1 MEKRLIYHFVDD
13 DELLRITN
21 RIKEIEKTTSGEICV
36 TIKEHR
42 HLLEKKKNIRELA
55 QEEFIRLGIN
65 KTKDSTGILIFI
77 LLEDRQFYIVADN
90 GINKKVS
97 QSVWDSIRDDMQGMF
112 VKGEF
117 CKGIL
122 HGLTEVG
129 KVLSAHFPVKPG
141 DKNEISDR
149 VRIED

>member
-1 MEKRLIYHFVDD
+1 MRQRLIYHFLDD

-21 RIKEIEKTTSGEICV
+21 KIKEIEKTTSGEICV

-42 HLLEKKKNIRELA
+42 HFLKRNKSIRELA
-55 QEEFIRLGIN
+55 EEEFIRLGIN
-65 KTKDSTGILIFI
+65 KTRDNTGVLIFI
-77 LLEDRQFYIVADN
+77 LLEGRQFYILADN
-90 GINKKVS
+90 GILEKVP
-97 QSVWDSIRDDMQGMF
+97 QSAWDAIRDKMQGMF

-122 HGLTEVG
+122 HGLSEAG
-129 KVLSAHFPVKPG
+129 NVLSKHFPVKPD

>member
-1 MEKRLIYHFVDD
+1 MEQRLIYHFLDD

-21 RIKEIEKTTSGEICV
+21 RIKEIEKTTAGEICV

-42 HLLEKKKNIRELA
+42 HFLKKKKSIHELA
-55 QEEFIRLGIN
+55 KEEFIRLGIN
-65 KTKDSTGILIFI
+65 KTRDSTGILIFI
-77 LLEDRQFYIVADN
+77 LLEGRQFYILADD
-90 GINKKVS
+90 GINEKIP
-97 QSVWDSIRDDMQGMF
+97 QSVWDAIRDEMQSKF

-129 KVLSAHFPVKPG
+129 KILSKHFPVKPD

-149 VRIED
+149 VRIES